1 MKNRRLT
8 GILLAVMIA
17 FTGSLAAQDM
27 ENIGTKATPK
37 QETTKTAI
45 PKQEPA
51 RTTTPKQET
60 PKSTIQKGKDVVII
74 ETNMGT
80 IEVSLFRADAPKTVE
95 NFEGLAKKGYYN
107 GVVFHRVISNF
118 MIQGGDPTGTG
129 MGGESIYGKTFADE
143 ISPSRK
149 FDRAGLLAMA
159 NAGPN
164 TNGSQFFITLVP
176 TPWLNGR
183 HTIFG
188 EVVSGK
194 EVVEA
199 IGKVETTKPGDKP
212 VKTVVMNRVYLK
224 GGKDKTAKGPDDKK

>member
-1 MKNRRLT
+1 MKNRRFT
-8 GILLAVMIA
+8 GTLLSLMFA
-17 FTGSLAAQDM
+17 FTAHLAAQDM
-27 ENIGTKATPK
+27 EHIDTKAAAK
-37 QETTKTAI
+37 QETTKAAV
-45 PKQEPA
+45 PQQEPA
-51 RTTTPKQET
+51 KAAMPKKET
-60 PKSTIQKGKDVVII
+60 PKPTIQKGKEIVVI

-80 IEVSLFRADAPKTVE
+80 IELSLFRAEAPKTVD

-107 GVVFHRVISNF
+107 GLIFHRVISNF

-129 MGGESIYGKTFADE
+129 MGGESIYGAKFEDE
-143 ISPSRK
+143 ISPKLK

-188 EVVSGK
+188 EVVGGK
-194 EVVEA
+194 EVLEA
-199 IGKVETTKPGDKP
+199 IGKVQTTKPGDKP
-212 VKTVVMNRVYLK
+212 VKAVVMSKVYLK
-224 GGKDKTAKGPDDKK
+224 AGKDKTAKGPDDKK

>member
-60 PKSTIQKGKDVVII
+60 LKSTIQKGKDVVII

-107 GVVFHRVISNF
+107 
-118 MIQGGDPTGTG
+118 
-129 MGGESIYGKTFADE
+129 
-143 ISPSRK
+143 
-149 FDRAGLLAMA
+149 
-159 NAGPN
+159 
-164 TNGSQFFITLVP
+164 
-176 TPWLNGR
+176 
-183 HTIFG
+183 
-188 EVVSGK
+188 

>member
-45 PKQEPA
+45 PKQEPV
-51 RTTTPKQET
+51 RSTTPKQET
-60 PKSTIQKGKDVVII
+60 PKST
-74 ETNMGT
+74 TNMGT